1 MLRCGSGGGGFIRI
15 RSRSSS
21 QVCGLNSSSVCDRT
35 HLSTS
40 VRGKASR
47 SSRLAFSPI
56 WMSLPGGSCRAGVVW
71 VGSAWGF
78 FKVPP
83 LRGDGVPTTG
93 PAQEEQ
99 LRRGH
104 HPAVNGTE
112 GLGGGLGGLGGR
124 TRIGS
129 ARIRLGLPTTT
140 GTAVV
145 DVTGMGMAVA
155 VAVRVVVTVVTV
167 VTEVAR

>member
-1 MLRCGSGGGGFIRI
+1 MLGVCECDGGFIRI
-15 RSRSSS
+15 SSRSSS

-47 SSRLAFSPI
+47 GSSSLALSPI
-56 WMSLPGGSCRAGVVW
+56 WMSLPGGRGRAGVVW

-83 LRGDGVPTTG
+83 LGGDGVPTTG
-93 PAQEEQ
+93 PAREEHQ
-99 LRRGH
+99 RQRRG
-104 HPAVNGTE
+104 PAVNGT
-112 GLGGGLGGLGGR
+112 GTGLGGLGGDLGGR
-124 TRIGS
+124 TRLGR
-129 ARIRLGLPTTT
+129 ARIRLACGGLPST
-140 GTAVV
+140 
-145 DVTGMGMAVA
+145 AVA
-155 VAVRVVVTVVTV
+155 VTGLAVTEKAVRAVATV